1 MMPDGKGGELAN
13 PWRLDCVIVSH
24 QPIKTVC
31 SYIETNQT
39 FMNTAATGLFC
50 WGGKIESR
58 LLKFCQSHA
67 TPLSGM
73 AKCDLAKLKQPAVTF
88 CLLIKIVRPRQ
99 WKLLHAHILSQDPGA
114 VVEVRI
120 FLTTHHDDAS
130 DSMYPPIGL

>member
-1 MMPDGKGGELAN
+1 MPCMMMPDGKGGELAN

-39 FMNTAATGLFC
+39 FM
-50 WGGKIESR
+50 
-58 LLKFCQSHA
+58 
-67 TPLSGM
+67 
-73 AKCDLAKLKQPAVTF
+73 
-88 CLLIKIVRPRQ
+88 
-99 WKLLHAHILSQDPGA
+99 KLLHAHILSQDPGA